1 MWMIVN
7 RICTFII
14 LVILMTV
21 NAADEESFN
30 ETSLKFVA
38 ILHRHGQRTPLEFYE
53 FDPYKDVNKYWPIG
67 LGQLTARGKLQLYE
81 LGKTFKERYKS
92 FISNYSAKSVRV
104 SSSDADRCHMSVAA
118 LLAGLFPPQGD
129 EVWNKELLWQP
140 IPIHSEP
147 SNEDKILGLTAYC
160 PRYIQERN
168 KAIKEIADNE
178 TVSEKALYKYFSEN
192 LGEIVEKFVDIEYL
206 YHTLSIEEQHGL
218 TLPPWTK
225 MVHPHKTKEKTAL
238 HQASL
243 AWNKIL
249 KRFRG
254 GPVLKEILGQF
265 KEKSEGHNEDK
276 KLLLYSAHDT
286 TIVSVLR
293 ALEFNNLLVPDFGA
307 SLIFELQQLNDE
319 YFVKIFYL
327 ENASQTQPNELQ
339 IPDCLTPCP
348 LDTLLNITEYVRSV
362 DWDEQ
367 CKIV

>member
-147 SNEDKILGLTAYC
+147 SNEDK
-160 PRYIQERN
+160 
-168 KAIKEIADNE
+168 
-178 TVSEKALYKYFSEN
+178 
-192 LGEIVEKFVDIEYL
+192 
-206 YHTLSIEEQHGL
+206 EQHGL